1 MDYFVNPT
9 VNVAMFAPLA
19 SSEHGADMILAGCR
33 DEMNNKPVKA
43 FNSRTGEIVHE
54 FKFVETSCLSL
65 DVSKDGHM
73 VCMGDTTGV
82 FHMDNIN
89 YIKNPTPNESSPV
102 KMPQP
107 SVIHPKVYP
116 KVKVLSSKAAKAKKT
131 A

>member
-1 MDYFVNPT
+1 
-9 VNVAMFAPLA
+9 
-19 SSEHGADMILAGCR
+19 MILAGCR
-33 DEMNNKPVKA
+33 DELNNKPVKA

-82 FHMDNIN
+82 FHMDNVN
-89 YIKNPTPNESSPV
+89 YIKNPRPDESSPV
-102 KMPQP
+102 KMPMP
-107 SVIHPKVYP
+107 TEIKPKVYP
-116 KVKVLSSKAAKAKKT
+116 KVKVLSSKAAKAKKS